1 METLA
6 MPARPTLT
14 ARWPKNG
21 RVVETDLQA
30 IGPMLA
36 YYRTRLGLS
45 RGALATLSL
54 TTTGVTIGEVEKGK
68 RTIGTRNL
76 ALRLAHALKLTDLE
90 IDHFLYVA
98 GYAPIIDWQQL
109 CEEILVE
116 LGAGDLYES
125 RSEALYAELSEPAAR
140 QARVPVKWVRPDE

>member
-1 METLA
+1 
-6 MPARPTLT
+6 LT

-45 RGALATLSL
+45 RGALATLCL
-54 TTTGVTIGEVEKGK
+54 TTTGVTIGEVEKG
-68 RTIGTRNL
+68 RRGIGTRSL
-76 ALRLAHALKLTDLE
+76 ALRLAHALELTPQE

-98 GYAPIIDWQQL
+98 DYAPIIDWQQL
-109 CEEILVE
+109 CESILTEVGLASVMEERAASLYDE
-116 LGAGDLYES
+116 LL
-125 RSEALYAELSEPAAR
+125 EPTLR
-140 QARVPVKWVRPDE
+140 QARAPVKRVRPDE